1 MFTPGCEFDH
11 NHLSLGTLQ
20 RRSASESNMATAGQ
34 HGGRTPC
41 LGGSPCSNM
50 EDAFHYRGENSS
62 PSTPAIFGARVSD
75 CRNHDT
81 ACCASSRVMNAN
93 SIKVGCLSFHAMD
106 GFRSRDLDHHSN
118 QSLWTAVQRGWRS
131 FPDSPADAGSFAGVT
146 HDRSSLSAGR
156 GIGYAICIHL
166 VE

>member
-50 EDAFHYRGENSS
+50 EDAFHYLRASEVALAAIWKMHSTTGEEIHRAQ
-62 PSTPAIFGARVSD
+62 TPPYSEREYPIVVTTTLRAAR
-75 CRNHDT
+75 R
-81 ACCASSRVMNAN
+81 
-93 SIKVGCLSFHAMD
+93 
-106 GFRSRDLDHHSN
+106 
-118 QSLWTAVQRGWRS
+118 
-131 FPDSPADAGSFAGVT
+131 P
-146 HDRSSLSAGR
+146 
-156 GIGYAICIHL
+156 
-166 VE
+166 E